1 MKSNSSN
8 GQLTAQINV
17 KDQQKSGFDLS
28 QNVLG
33 TGKIGRIIPTRA
45 LHVMPGDTV
54 TQDSKVAVQ
63 FEPLAVPILA
73 NMDVKQEHFYIPYNV
88 VWKNWDKFISGGEK
102 MDYVGVV
109 PNVSLSRIMRMLCDK
124 LGYTIDFG
132 NVGSYSHSASS
143 GYLDLKNQYLLK
155 YFYYLREEYDYM
167 EEYSR
172 YVDIADF
179 DQTKDIQS
187 QVLAGIQEFYRA
199 LHFFVKENLDAL
211 DSASPDFGYSISS
224 YIGIYSKDQLDRFLS
239 TGFGPDI
246 TDTDVEEFDLILTDE
261 LANNKYIKEIYP
273 ALVNWLETAPIYMPY
288 IDFLQVIEAF
298 YEVFK
303 PLVGLGSNI
312 DYLNMG
318 RVTKAEFIF
327 SIIAGVSKYIGN
339 VDEER
344 GTMRIYEFAEFSN
357 LPLSILNLRANYS
370 VWYNNYRDI
379 LLETKAQEP
388 VIEDEVTNDELFTLL
403 LPRQRCWEKDMFTT
417 ALDSPGT
424 GMVGVPVGLQGLGGF
439 QYHSLYQNGINSS
452 LNSFSDSLSADQN
465 GIYEVSIAGQ
475 SWRVPS
481 SFLTGINPK
490 DDQSGEQ
497 TMGFSLYQLDAAQR
511 AQKWLQKALY
521 FGNRISDFY
530 YLRYGVRF
538 LDARLRLPELLT
550 SSSELVKLDVLVNNT
565 TTSESIAGDRAA
577 YASAYDNGNSFKR
590 FCEEHGVLLSYLTI
604 MPQVTYAHGINRDY
618 SRLDQFDYAFSEFA
632 TLGMDAVYDTEI
644 TASSVVVQPTG
655 SDSVKPYVFGYQ
667 GKYYDYKA
675 KHSEEHGELLDSQD
689 MYTFSRKFNMF
700 DPNGRPKLNYEF
712 VHCFPALDM
721 FVVDSPLADYF
732 RYDIRH
738 STAAERGLPSQ
749 SIYI

>member
-45 LHVMPGDTV
+45 LHVMPGDTIH
-54 TQDSKVAVQ
+54 QDSKVAVQ

-73 NMDVKQEHFYIPYNV
+73 NMDVKQEHFYVPYNV

-109 PNVSLSRIMRMLCDK
+109 PNVSLSRIMNMLYNK

-132 NVGSYSHSASS
+132 NVGAFSGSIDY
-143 GYLDLKNQYLLK
+143 GYLDLKSNNLLQ
-155 YFYYLREEYDYM
+155 YFYYLREEYDYR

-172 YVDIADF
+172 YAYLADVA
-179 DQTKDIQS
+179 QTKDIQS
-187 QVLAGIQEFYRA
+187 QVLAGMQEFYRA
-199 LHFFVKENLDAL
+199 LHIFVKEYLDAL
-211 DSASPDFGYSISS
+211 GGVPDFGYSLGAYIRIST
-224 YIGIYSKDQLDRFLS
+224 KDQLDRFLS

-246 TDTDVEEFDLILTDE
+246 SDADVEEYDLIANDD

-318 RVTKAEFIF
+318 RITKAEFIF

-339 VDEER
+339 VDEAS
-344 GTMRIYEFAEFSN
+344 GMMRIFEFAEFST
-357 LPLSILNLRANYS
+357 LPLAVLNLRANYS
-370 VWYNNYRDI
+370 VWSNNYRDI
-379 LLETKAQEP
+379 LLETKAHEP
-388 VIEDEVTNDELFTLL
+388 IVEDEVTDNELFDLL

-417 ALDSPGT
+417 ALDNPGT
-424 GMVGVPVGLQGLGGF
+424 GMVGVPVGLQT
-439 QYHSLYQNGINSS
+439 Y
-452 LNSFSDSLSADQN
+452 SADEYYNSTFQSVFARGDQALSVDYDVN
-465 GIYEVSIAGQ
+465 NVYEVTLGDSK
-475 SWRVPS
+475 WRVPT

-490 DDQSGEQ
+490 DDQSGEE
-497 TMGFSLYQLDAAQR
+497 TFGFSLFQLDAAQR

-530 YLRYGVRF
+530 YLRFGVRF
-538 LDARLRLPELLT
+538 LDARLRLPELLS

-565 TTSESIAGDRAA
+565 TTAESIAGDRAA
-577 YASAYDNGNSFKR
+577 YASAYDNGNAFKR
-590 FCEEHGVLLSYLTI
+590 YCEEHGVMLSYLTI

-655 SDSVKPYVFGYQ
+655 TDSVIPYVFGYQ